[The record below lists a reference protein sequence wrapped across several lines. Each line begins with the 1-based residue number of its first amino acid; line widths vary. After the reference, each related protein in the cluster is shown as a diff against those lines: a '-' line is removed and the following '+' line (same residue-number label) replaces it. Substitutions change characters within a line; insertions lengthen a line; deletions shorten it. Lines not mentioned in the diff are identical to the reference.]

1 MSFAFC
7 WFLKSYSAS
16 IVNGMRLTKRPF
28 CLRRIPH
35 GHESRPD
42 DRVHFVPANQLPA
55 AGHVTQTTIA
65 TMLCEK

>member
-1 MSFAFC
+1 
-7 WFLKSYSAS
+7 
-16 IVNGMRLTKRPF
+16 MRLTKRPF

-65 TMLCEK
+65 TMLCEKCVSLILKNEYNSAIR